1 MRKETFR
8 PSPTALLNPRCDASF
23 KAMFT
28 LDTEESN
35 AALKDFISTVL
46 DRPVETVQLMPN
58 EPAVDVLDESQ
69 MSFDVSVKF
78 NDGEMVDIEM
88 QSRLQN
94 YDYAARAEIQVAR
107 LLASMNKKG
116 DNWNTSA
123 AFQISVLNFEFDK
136 DDDSALS
143 WYSMRRKDGGKLSGR
158 LNVVFFDL
166 VKVHAL
172 LGKPVEELSKLEKW
186 GLFLSYADDER
197 YSQYID
203 GLIKSEEGI
212 MNAKSSLCT
221 VSQDEINWVRQN
233 SIFIAQRDRNT
244 IMQNAV
250 KQGLEQGLEQGLKQ
264 GLEQGLE
271 QGLRQKAV
279 EVAKKMLSMNICDA
293 EKIAEATGLSVGEV
307 ESIAEQG

>member
-35 AALKDFISTVL
+35 AALRDFISTVL

-143 WYSMRRKDGGKLSGR
+143 WYSMRKEDGGKLSGR

-197 YSQYID
+197 YAQYID

-221 VSQDEINWVRQN
+221 VSQDEINWARQN

-250 KQGLEQGLEQGLKQ
+250 KQGLEQGLEQGLK
-264 GLEQGLE
+264 QGLE

-307 ESIAEQG
+307 ESIARQG

>member
-1 MRKETFR
+1 MRKRRCVIIAKKTER

-35 AALKDFISTVL
+35 AALKDFISTLL
-46 DRPVETVQLMPN
+46 DRPVEKLWLMPN
-58 EPAVDVLDESQ
+58 EPAVDVIDENQ

-94 YDYAARAEIQVAR
+94 YDYASRAEIQVAR
-107 LLASMNKKG
+107 LLSTMNKKG
-116 DNWNTSA
+116 DNWNTAS

-143 WYSMRRKDGGKLSGR
+143 WYSMRKNNGGELSGKL
-158 LNVVFFDL
+158 NVIFFDL
-166 VKVHAL
+166 IKIHNL
-172 LGKPVEELSKLEKW
+172 LGKPLDELSKLEKW

-197 YSQYID
+197 YSKYID
-203 GLIKSEEGI
+203 QLVKSEEGI

-244 IMQNAV
+244 IIQNSI
-250 KQGLEQGLEQGLKQ
+250 KEGLEKGLEQGYKN
-264 GLEQGLE
+264 
-271 QGLRQKAV
+271 KAI
-279 EVAKKMLSMNICDA
+279 EVAKNLISMQLGTF
-293 EKIAEATGLSVGEV
+293 EQIAAVAGLSVEEV
-307 ESIAEQG
+307 RSLAENS

>member
-1 MRKETFR
+1 M
-8 PSPTALLNPRCDASF
+8 
-23 KAMFT
+23 
-28 LDTEESN
+28 
-35 AALKDFISTVL
+35 
-46 DRPVETVQLMPN
+46 
-58 EPAVDVLDESQ
+58 
-69 MSFDVSVKF
+69 
-78 NDGEMVDIEM
+78 
-88 QSRLQN
+88 
-94 YDYAARAEIQVAR
+94 
-107 LLASMNKKG
+107 
-116 DNWNTSA
+116 
-123 AFQISVLNFEFDK
+123 
-136 DDDSALS
+136 
-143 WYSMRRKDGGKLSGR
+143 
-158 LNVVFFDL
+158 VFFDL

-250 KQGLEQGLEQGLKQ
+250 KQGLEQGL
-264 GLEQGLE
+264 
-271 QGLRQKAV
+271 RQKAV
-279 EVAKKMLSMNICDA
+279 EIAKKMLSMNICDV
-293 EKIAEATGLSVGEV
+293 EKIAEATGLSVAEV